1 MKVKFPHPLNDRQV
15 LFGAIV
21 EMFNDRSFVVQSD
34 DCSWVIDPNSDYNF
48 RFIPNEEADN
58 KFQEALNIHVDEM
71 EALEKKSKNR
81 C

>member
-1 MKVKFPHPLNDRQV
+1 MKVKFTDPLNDKQV

-21 EMFNDRSFVVQSD
+21 EMFNDNSFVVQTD

-48 RFIPNEEADN
+48 RFIPNEESDN
-58 KFQEALNIHVDEM
+58 KFQKRLNAVADELD
-71 EALEKKSKNR
+71 ALEKKSKKS